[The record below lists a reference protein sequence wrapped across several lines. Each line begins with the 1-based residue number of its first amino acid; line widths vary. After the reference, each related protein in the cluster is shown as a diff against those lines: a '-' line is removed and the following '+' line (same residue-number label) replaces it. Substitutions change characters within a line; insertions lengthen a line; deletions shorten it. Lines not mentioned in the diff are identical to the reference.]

1 MNNIEDSFVDKNRP
15 IQMKYYDTLDQLEA
29 ATDRE
34 MEKAMKKLIK
44 EDPDFLDPYL
54 ILHGIYQDNEQW
66 KKADEIL
73 NEAYESAINT
83 ISDKKGNWPDV
94 LLWGFMENRH
104 IIRTIFNKGVSLWDN
119 SKTDEALDIFRKL
132 LKSNPN
138 DNVGV
143 RDFIL
148 AIRMDMSFREYEERF
163 NKGGYYDSESIKWFE
178 QNAPKYP
185 DEFGW
190 WFEWTDENI

>member
-15 IQMKYYDTLDQLEA
+15 IQMKYYDTLDRLET

-44 EDPDFLDPYL
+44 EDPEFLDPYL
-54 ILHGIYQDNEQW
+54 ILHGIYQDNDKW
-66 KKADEIL
+66 KEADEIL
-73 NEAYESAINT
+73 NEAYERAINT
-83 ISDKKGNWPDV
+83 ISDKKGNWPDL

-104 IIRTIFNKGVSLWDN
+104 IIRTIFNKGVSLWNN

-148 AIRMDMSFREYEERF
+148 AIRMDMSFEEYEERF

-190 WFEWTDENI
+190 WFEWTEENI

>member
-1 MNNIEDSFVDKNRP
+1 MYNIEDSFVDKDRP
-15 IQMKYYDTLDQLEA
+15 VQMKYYDALDRLETA
-29 ATDRE
+29 SDRE
-34 MEKAMKKLIK
+34 TIKAMEKLIK
-44 EDPDFLDPYL
+44 EDPDFLDSYL
-54 ILHGIYQDNEQW
+54 ILHGNYQDNSKW
-66 KKADEIL
+66 KEADKIL
-73 NEAYESAINT
+73 NEAYERAINI

-104 IIRTIFNKGVSLWDN
+104 IIRTIFNKGVILWDN
-119 SKTDEALDIFRKL
+119 GKTDEALEIFRKL

-148 AIRMDMSFREYEERF
+148 AIRMDMSFEEYEERF
-163 NKGGYYDSESIKWFE
+163 NKGGYYDSESIEWFE
-178 QNAPKYP
+178 ENAPNYQ

-190 WFEWTDENI
+190 WFEWAEENF

>member
-1 MNNIEDSFVDKNRP
+1 MYNIEDSFVDKDRP
-15 IQMKYYDTLDQLEA
+15 VQMKYYDALDRLDTA
-29 ATDRE
+29 SDRE
-34 MEKAMKKLIK
+34 TIRAMKKLIK

-54 ILHGIYQDNEQW
+54 ILHGIYQDNSKWE
-66 KKADEIL
+66 KADEIL
-73 NEAYESAINT
+73 NEAYERAINT
-83 ISDKKGNWPDV
+83 ISGKKGNWPDV

-119 SKTDEALDIFRKL
+119 GKNDDALDIFRKL

-148 AIRMDMSFREYEERF
+148 AIRMDMSFEEYDERF

-178 QNAPKYP
+178 ENAPKFQ

-190 WFEWTDENI
+190 WFEWTEENF

>member
-1 MNNIEDSFVDKNRP
+1 MYNIEDSFVDKDRP
-15 IQMKYYDTLDQLEA
+15 VQMKYYDALDRLETA
-29 ATDRE
+29 SDRE
-34 MEKAMKKLIK
+34 TIKAMEKLIK
-44 EDPDFLDPYL
+44 EDPDFLDSYL
-54 ILHGIYQDNEQW
+54 ILHGNYQDNSKW
-66 KKADEIL
+66 KEADKIL
-73 NEAYESAINT
+73 NEAYERAINI

-104 IIRTIFNKGVSLWDN
+104 IIRTIFNKGVILWDN
-119 SKTDEALDIFRKL
+119 GKTDEALEIFRKL

-148 AIRMDMSFREYEERF
+148 AIRMDMSFEKYEERF
-163 NKGGYYDSESIKWFE
+163 NKGGYYDSESIEWFE
-178 QNAPKYP
+178 ENAPNYQ

-190 WFEWTDENI
+190 WFEWAEENF

>member
-15 IQMKYYDTLDQLEA
+15 TQIKYYDMLDRLET

-54 ILHGIYQDNEQW
+54 ILHGIYQDNEKW
-66 KKADEIL
+66 KEADEIL
-73 NEAYESAINT
+73 NEAYERAINT
-83 ISDKKGNWPDV
+83 ISEKKGNWPDL

-104 IIRTIFNKGVSLWDN
+104 IIRTIFNKGVILWDN
-119 SKTDEALDIFRKL
+119 GKIDEALDIFRKL

-148 AIRMDMSFREYEERF
+148 AIRMDMSFEEYEERF
-163 NKGGYYDSESIKWFE
+163 NKGGYYDSESIEWFE
-178 QNAPKYP
+178 VNAPNYQ
-185 DEFGW
+185 DEIGW
-190 WFEWTDENI
+190 WFEWADENF

>member
-1 MNNIEDSFVDKNRP
+1 MHNIEDSFVDKNRP
-15 IQMKYYDTLDQLEA
+15 VQMKYYDTLDRLET
-29 ATDRE
+29 ATDQE

-73 NEAYESAINT
+73 NEAYEHAIKT
-83 ISDKKGNWPDV
+83 ILDKKGNWPDV

-104 IIRTIFNKGVSLWDN
+104 IIRTIFNKGVRLWDN
-119 SKTDEALDIFRKL
+119 GKTDEALDIFRKL

-148 AIRMDMSFREYEERF
+148 AIRMGISFEEYEERF

-178 QNAPKYP
+178 ENAPKY
-185 DEFGW
+185 
-190 WFEWTDENI
+190 